1 MKMTG
6 EQMDQYMDYYER
18 TFIDKER
25 VESENRGLP
34 NELLDM
40 FPTGRANGSSPAP
53 YSYKEQTDKEQAAT
67 EQKLKTV
74 VGAMKLRPIA
84 AENNKEPVRRIGD
97 FYKRYRRV
105 EDLEG
110 VAKVFYERVA
120 EAVGVRVETLVLAV
134 GQVER
139 RLIVWREGRL
149 REGRLR
155 EGVEDVEDEENEA
168 GRPDREDRRG
178 KAVESGEDVEMG
190 DESEGYDDDTADS
203 D

>member
-1 MKMTG
+1 MTG

-40 FPTGRANGSSPAP
+40 FPTGRLDGSSPTP
-53 YSYKEQTDKEQAAT
+53 HSYKEQTDKEQAAT

-74 VGAMKLRPIA
+74 VGAMRLRPIA
-84 AENNKEPVRRIGD
+84 AENNEEPVRRIGD
-97 FYKRYRRV
+97 VYKRYRRV

-120 EAVGVRVETLVLAV
+120 EVVGVKIETLVLAV

-139 RLIVWREGRL
+139 RLIAWREGRV
-149 REGRLR
+149 RES
-155 EGVEDVEDEENEA
+155 VDENESVENEE
-168 GRPDREDRRG
+168 GRPDREDRGG

-190 DESEGYDDDTADS
+190 DKSGGDDVTTDS